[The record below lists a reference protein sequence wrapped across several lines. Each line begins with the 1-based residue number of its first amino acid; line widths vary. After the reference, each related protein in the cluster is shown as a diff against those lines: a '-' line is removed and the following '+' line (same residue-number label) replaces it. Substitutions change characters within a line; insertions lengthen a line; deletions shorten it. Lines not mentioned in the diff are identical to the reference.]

1 MCSSPCRR
9 DGEVEKSALRAVFL
23 FFPEGE
29 KTEMRDGAFL
39 KGKEERVGFRKDFF
53 QNRRRRCNKTIHLIQ
68 KVINEAIKLS
78 PL

>member
-1 MCSSPCRR
+1 
-9 DGEVEKSALRAVFL
+9 
-23 FFPEGE
+23 
-29 KTEMRDGAFL
+29 MRDGAFL

-68 KVINEAIKLS
+68 KVIKEAITQS